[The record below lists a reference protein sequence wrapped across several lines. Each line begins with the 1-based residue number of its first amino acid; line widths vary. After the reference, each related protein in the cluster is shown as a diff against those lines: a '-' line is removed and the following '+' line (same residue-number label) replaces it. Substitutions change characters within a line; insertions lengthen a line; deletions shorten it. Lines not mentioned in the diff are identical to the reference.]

1 MTGIK
6 ESTAKEA
13 LAISGLAHRVRPVF
27 EDRSS
32 VAEELFLVDDD
43 LKRAEK
49 ALVLLIAEYE
59 AAGLTTS
66 DDRHVFEKETS
77 RRRKRIARLAKERD
91 ALFSTYAQE
100 LSESCAVHPGL
111 GRA

>member
-6 ESTAKEA
+6 ESTANEA

-32 VAEELFLVDDD
+32 VAEELFRIDDD

-59 AAGLTTS
+59 AAGVTTS
-66 DDRHVFEKETS
+66 DDRHVFEKETI
-77 RRRKRIARLAKERD
+77 RRRKRIARMAKERD
-91 ALFSTYAQE
+91 ALLSTYGQE

-111 GRA
+111 K